1 VTVRFRLRAPV
12 ICYTFDG
19 PYDPG
24 TLHSLQHWFIRYQ
37 LNSVPEGAE
46 VATASGIFREY
57 QVDVDPVKLRAYNVP
72 LRMV

>member
-12 ICYTFDG
+12 ICYTVDG
-19 PYDPG
+19 RYDPG
-24 TLHSLQHWFIRYQ
+24 TLHSLQHWFILYQ
-37 LNSVPEGAE
+37 LNSAPGGAE
-46 VATASGIFREY
+46 VATVGGFFREY